1 AKLDLIIKWGRDLK
15 SNVMKQSCKALQTN
29 NTDTQEAIDQIHDD
43 LDDYKHKLDR
53 ELGIM
58 HDICD
63 ALTINNQ
70 LTNGDEENLS
80 DEILEALRR
89 SPTYTSLEQHIFDD
103 HRSRIRVKPRARIH
117 PGQHQIPRAPF
128 LSMNAIKRKAS
139 QPIKLQVIDTTMLP
153 GAKRR
158 PPIDA
163 FKRSRSFTNVEHT
176 ETQLG
181 MDYIEEDEDNVTW
194 KPFGPKKSV
203 SQISF
208 TLYDNEQSNEEVQPS
223 STIVVVDASPVTTNQ
238 SVSVT
243 AIQQPKL
250 HQPANDDSSD
260 EEFDVAWERRVKQK
274 ARKDVSSVPHLL
286 PPPITI
292 FECQVKRTVRFPPS
306 VHDPIEVIE
315 LDLDETTEDEFSQAI
330 DRNNN
335 NNANK
340 QKIDAVSS
348 VINIEED
355 ETTMPATQQTQT
367 DLSQTINQSQITT
380 VSTARSLSQQR
391 NIEEDNSQIIDDSDD
406 EIIALSDEDTPGRSS
421 ITQKKVV
428 WTSSEIQI
436 TRGNSQSQSLHNPY
450 RIGIADPS
458 IRSMFLP
465 PPLLSSQTLS
475 SSSGGSR
482 RSQTSNRKI
491 SPTKRGN
498 GTK

>member
-1 AKLDLIIKWGRDLK
+1 MASTPGRSPGSFRGYTDEQKTLRAKLDLIIKWGRDLK

-29 NTDTQEAIDQIHDD
+29 NTDTQEAIDQIHND

-103 HRSRIRVKPRARIH
+103 HRSRIR
-117 PGQHQIPRAPF
+117 
-128 LSMNAIKRKAS
+128 
-139 QPIKLQVIDTTMLP
+139 
-153 GAKRR
+153 
-158 PPIDA
+158 
-163 FKRSRSFTNVEHT
+163 
-176 ETQLG
+176 
-181 MDYIEEDEDNVTW
+181 
-194 KPFGPKKSV
+194 
-203 SQISF
+203 
-208 TLYDNEQSNEEVQPS
+208 
-223 STIVVVDASPVTTNQ
+223 
-238 SVSVT
+238 
-243 AIQQPKL
+243 
-250 HQPANDDSSD
+250 
-260 EEFDVAWERRVKQK
+260 
-274 ARKDVSSVPHLL
+274 
-286 PPPITI
+286 
-292 FECQVKRTVRFPPS
+292 
-306 VHDPIEVIE
+306 
-315 LDLDETTEDEFSQAI
+315 
-330 DRNNN
+330 
-335 NNANK
+335 
-340 QKIDAVSS
+340 
-348 VINIEED
+348 
-355 ETTMPATQQTQT
+355 
-367 DLSQTINQSQITT
+367 